1 MPVPDRRT
9 TTTTPPRRTTSTPNG
24 IARPN
29 IAVSLCPTAGSIVT
43 GQARDHPVIV
53 DRPAGTGGSDTD
65 PLGSENLL
73 LALGG
78 CYLSTFLAPAGID
91 ETSPGHN
98 IADAGDKGVQMG
110 LSTVGAGV
118 AH

>member
-1 MPVPDRRT
+1 M
-9 TTTTPPRRTTSTPNG
+9 
-24 IARPN
+24 PN

-53 DRPAGTGGSDTD
+53 DRPADTGGSDTG
-65 PLGSENLL
+65 PMGSENLL

-98 IADAGDKGVQMG
+98 FADAGDRGVQMG
-110 LSTVGAGV
+110 LPTVGAGV